1 MFTNPMI
8 WVYLAFGL
16 MAVITILVGI
26 LAIGYVWLKP
36 IAIPYLKC
44 RGKPRTPLMLL
55 CQQNG
60 RARATPGK
68 YIAGMYEDPD
78 PTNPLAFFKSDT
90 GSYKLGAADLELF
103 YDGAGTATSPDL
115 VVAVQELR
123 SMGYTNINDLMAA
136 FRAGKFKG
144 DSFTLKGETV
154 CFDNGTISIPLIRQ
168 FDPAKVEGFSK
179 NKPAITKAYS
189 DTKLNIDRA
198 DRDQK
203 FYENPQIM
211 ALGFI
216 IVSAC
221 IGIGIMKSMGVF

>member
-1 MFTNPMI
+1 MFENPII
-8 WVYLAFGL
+8 WVYLSFGL
-16 MAVITILVGI
+16 MAIIVILIGI
-26 LAIGYVWLKP
+26 LAIGYVMLKS

-44 RGKPRTPLMLL
+44 RGKPRNPLMLL
-55 CQQNG
+55 YQQNG
-60 RARATPGK
+60 RARLTPGK

-90 GSYKLGAADLELF
+90 GSYKLGAADLESF

-123 SMGYTNINDLMAA
+123 EMGYANIHDLMAA
-136 FRAGKFKG
+136 VRAGRFKG
-144 DSFTLKGETV
+144 DSFVLKDGTV
-154 CFDNGTISIPLIRQ
+154 CFEKGTISIPLIRQ
-168 FDPAKVEGFSK
+168 FDPAKIEAFSQS
-179 NKPAITKAYS
+179 KPAITKAYS

-198 DRDQK
+198 GRDQK